1 MKDPFPGNRP
11 FEGQCAVVTG
21 ASRGIGRAIATMLC
35 RSGAK
40 VLFVAR
46 NPSDLEAAVAAA
58 GTDTAALALDIAEAG
73 AGGRILDFSL
83 QRFGRVDIL
92 VHAAGTMMLGTMAD
106 ATLAALDAMFDVNV
120 RAPYAITRVALAEL
134 RRTQGQ
140 VLFINSSIIRAANIA
155 GRGGYAATKHALK
168 AVADSLRDEVNE
180 HGVRVISL
188 MPGST
193 ATDGQERLHKA
204 AGKPYR
210 PERLLQPDDIA
221 RAACDALTLPRTA
234 EVTDLHIRP
243 MRKS

>member
-1 MKDPFPGNRP
+1 MKDRSPGDSR

-35 RSGAK
+35 RSGAR
-40 VLFVAR
+40 VVFVAR
-46 NPSDLEAAVAAA
+46 NPPDLETAAAAA
-58 GTDTAALALDIAEAG
+58 GPDTAALALDIVQTG

-83 QRFGRVDIL
+83 HRFGRVDIL
-92 VHAAGTMMLGTMAD
+92 VHAAGIM
-106 ATLAALDAMFDVNV
+106 TLATIADTALPALDEMLDINV
-120 RAPYAITRVALAEL
+120 RAPYAITQAALAEL

-140 VLFINSSIIRAANIA
+140 VLFVNSSIIRAANIA

-188 MPGST
+188 MPGTT

-221 RAACDALTLPRTA
+221 RAVCDALALPRTA

>member
-1 MKDPFPGNRP
+1 MTGPSPGDGP

-21 ASRGIGRAIATMLC
+21 ASRGIGRVIAAMLC
-35 RSGAK
+35 RSGAM
-40 VLFVAR
+40 VLLVAR
-46 NPSDLEAAVAAA
+46 NPSGLDAAVAAA
-58 GTDTAALALDIAEAG
+58 GKAAAGLALDIAEAG

-83 QRFGRVDIL
+83 QRFGRIDIL

-106 ATLAALDAMFDVNV
+106 TTLPALDEMLDVNV
-120 RAPYAITRVALAEL
+120 RAPYAITRAALAEL

-188 MPGST
+188 IPGTT

-204 AGKPYR
+204 AGRPYR
-210 PERLLQPDDIA
+210 PERLLQPEDVA
-221 RAACDALTLPRTA
+221 RAACDALALPRTA

-243 MRKS
+243 MQKS